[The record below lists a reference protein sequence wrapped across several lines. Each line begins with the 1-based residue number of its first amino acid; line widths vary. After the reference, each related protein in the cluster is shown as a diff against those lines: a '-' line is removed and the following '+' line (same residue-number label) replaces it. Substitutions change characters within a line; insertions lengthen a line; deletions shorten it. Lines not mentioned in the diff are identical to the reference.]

1 VFARLA
7 HRRPERVMKM
17 TLNDPTMEVQTLDP
31 QAQVALVHQAVQ
43 NLEQVRHL
51 VRRLPELPIGSRQEL
66 MDQLAATSDSLRSLY
81 FIDAIY

>member
-1 VFARLA
+1 
-7 HRRPERVMKM
+7 MKM

>member
-1 VFARLA
+1 MFARLA